1 MADYIRRL
9 VSGNKARFKD
19 EKLNLELDLVYV
31 TDQVIIMGY
40 PASGIEGLYRNR
52 REDAI
57 RFLEHRHGKNFW
69 VYNFCPIKENSYE
82 ADVFEGRVSRYPF
95 PDHHAPP
102 LAIMPLVA
110 REMHAWLSGSPERV
124 AVLHCKAG
132 KGRSGTMACTY
143 LLSLDNSPSPPNL
156 ERSHT
161 AKQWAAKRMEKTVNI
176 LPPDEQEQPASAA
189 PTSPRSPS
197 HQPNAVPSDTAGI
210 LDHEGGSPPL
220 PTTANPERSFTDAL
234 KGVLDLHTARRMK
247 PPEKQDGKVKQG
259 VSIPSQRRFLYYWA
273 LLLAHEAPKHMWA
286 VNAPKLNKES
296 DSSNPP
302 PFERSQA
309 PSPKVRLTQLKL
321 RMHETSAMKMNI
333 VKVANKIIERTSMA
347 KSPMSDEL
355 KAKKEAEKAKASAS
369 QVWASLARYDDRLVD
384 LLEEWEV
391 YTRDPGGN
399 MGKRRNGSEHLARGE
414 STKEEVL
421 SHIFKDGKWDKGK
434 MVRSFARLGA
444 RSGTQSQQ
452 ETIVDQEKKEKKIH
466 VFTLQ
471 TMSDKRWEG
480 LKHDLNKNMKE
491 ESIADRKETLQAND
505 TSATAA
511 GVSRSEANSMD
522 DLTTEASALESDS
535 LENGVL
541 LDAGREVRVKKKIH
555 NSFQVFMGWFWF
567 IPTFHMPQPPPSSS
581 SESSPSPTSTRTTLH
596 LKRKEIDFPVGL
608 GSAIIDVEVDMEW
621 VVPSPSGTTSVAA
634 EIAEP
639 PVRARTEDSKIGTES
654 EPVQTGLLAAAVQA
668 AVGGGSEEVAAGMRG
683 AVETQQGATE

>member
-143 LLSLDNSPSPPNL
+143 LLSLDNSPSPPKL

-176 LPPDEQEQPASAA
+176 LPPDEEEQPAASAA

-286 VNAPKLNKES
+286 VNAPKVNKEIN
-296 DSSNPP
+296 SSSPP

-321 RMHETSAMKMNI
+321 RMHETSGMKMNI

-347 KSPMSDEL
+347 KGPMSDEL

-369 QVWASLARYDDRLVD
+369 QVWASLARWKYGQKK
-384 LLEEWEV
+384 EWIRASCERRI
-391 YTRDPGGN
+391 YGG
-399 MGKRRNGSEHLARGE
+399 GSA
-414 STKEEVL
+414 KY
-421 SHIFKDGKWDKGK
+421 IFKDGKWDKGK

-444 RSGTQSQQ
+444 RSGAQSQQ
-452 ETIVDQEKKEKKIH
+452 ETIVDEEKKEKKIH

-471 TMSDKRWEG
+471 TISDKRWEG
-480 LKHDLNKNMKE
+480 LKHDLNKNLKE
-491 ESIADRKETLQAND
+491 ESIADRKETLQAID

-511 GVSRSEANSMD
+511 GVPRSEANSMD
-522 DLTTEASALESDS
+522 DLTTEALALESDS

-541 LDAGREVRVKKKIH
+541 LDAGREVRVKLYMG
-555 NSFQVFMGWFWF
+555 QVFMGWFWF

-596 LKRKEIDFPVGL
+596 LRRKEIDFPVGL